1 MEAEPTRKG
10 SAPTKV
16 WCRPEGRRGIKAGA
30 GAAGLSVSAYR
41 RKARMSTEARSAL
54 DHERIIELAKINAEL
69 GRLRAY

>member
-16 WCRPEGRRGIKAGA
+16 WCQPEGRRGIRGA
-30 GAAGLSVSAYR
+30 GAAGLSVSAYP
-41 RKARMSTEARSAL
+41 RKAGMSTEARSAL
-54 DHERIIELAKINAEL
+54 DHERIIELAKINAAL